1 MGLDQY
7 LYAKKL
13 VSGQKRGEE
22 PLTVVPNPDYD
33 NIIKAVGGEELPE
46 QEWFPHVTI
55 SIKVAQWR
63 KSNQIHM
70 FFVDSCQDGVDDC
83 RSSYVSQDVLDD
95 LLQRCNDVLN
105 DHSKA
110 EELLPTTD
118 GFFFGESDYGDWYFE
133 DLAYTKEV
141 LEKLNALEGDWG
153 FEYKSSW

>member
-7 LYAKKL
+7 LYATKM
-13 VSGQKRGEE
+13 VAGQKRGEE
-22 PLTVVPNPDYD
+22 PNTLVPNPAYD
-33 NIIKAVGGEELPE
+33 SIIQAIGGEELPE
-46 QEWFPHVTI
+46 QEWFPHVTV

-83 RSSYVSQDVLDD
+83 RSAYVSQDVLDD

-118 GFFFGESDYGDWYFE
+118 GFFFGGSDYGDWYFS
-133 DLAYTKEV
+133 DLEYTKEV

-153 FEYKSSW
+153 FEYNSSW